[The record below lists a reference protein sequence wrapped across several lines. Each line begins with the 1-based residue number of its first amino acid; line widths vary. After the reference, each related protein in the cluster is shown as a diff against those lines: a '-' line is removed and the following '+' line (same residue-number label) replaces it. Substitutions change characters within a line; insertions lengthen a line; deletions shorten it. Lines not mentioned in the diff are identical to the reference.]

1 MPFAMMVRVLLSLHR
16 VALLVALTVALVATG
31 FAHRM
36 PSGQDEAVT
45 YALANGL
52 SLTDLCSGDLD
63 GDGQRDPHCMACQIA
78 GSADL
83 PPASPG
89 LIDLEVAFVARVIA
103 PRESRAVARVLDP
116 AHTPQAPPV
125 A

>member
-1 MPFAMMVRVLLSLHR
+1 MLVKVFTSLHR
-16 VALLVALTVALVATG
+16 ALLLVALTVALAGTG

-36 PSGQDEAVT
+36 AAADDEALAF
-45 YALANGL
+45 ALANGVTL
-52 SLTDLCSGDLD
+52 ADLCAGDLD
-63 GDGQRDPHCMACQIA
+63 GDGPRDLHCMACHIA

-83 PPASPG
+83 PPATPG
-89 LIDLEVAFVARVIA
+89 LIDLELAFVARVIA

-116 AHTPQAPPV
+116 AHGLRAPPL

>member
-1 MPFAMMVRVLLSLHR
+1 MPFAMMVRVFFSLHR

-36 PSGQDEAVT
+36 PSAQDEAVT

-52 SLTDLCSGDLD
+52 SLADLCAGDLD

-78 GSADL
+78 GSAGL
-83 PPASPG
+83 PPAAPG

-103 PRESRAVARVLDP
+103 PRENRAVARVLDP
-116 AHTPQAPPV
+116 AHGLRAPPL

>member
-1 MPFAMMVRVLLSLHR
+1 MPIAMMVRAFFSLHR

-31 FAHRM
+31 FSHRM
-36 PSGQDEAVT
+36 PSPQDEAVT

-52 SLTDLCSGDLD
+52 SLADLCAGDLD

-78 GSADL
+78 GSAGL
-83 PPASPG
+83 PPSAPG
-89 LIDLEVAFVARVIA
+89 LIDLDFAFVARVIA

>member
-1 MPFAMMVRVLLSLHR
+1 
-16 VALLVALTVALVATG
+16 
-31 FAHRM
+31 M
-36 PSGQDEAVT
+36 PSAQDEAVT

-52 SLTDLCSGDLD
+52 SLADLCAGDLD

-78 GSADL
+78 GSAGL
-83 PPASPG
+83 PPAAPG

-103 PRESRAVARVLDP
+103 PRENRAVARVLDP
-116 AHTPQAPPV
+116 AHGLRAPPL

>member
-1 MPFAMMVRVLLSLHR
+1 MGMLVSALSSLHR
-16 VALLVALTVALVATG
+16 ALLLIALTVALTATG

-36 PSGQDEAVT
+36 PAADDEAMAF
-45 YALANGL
+45 ALANGVTL
-52 SLTDLCSGDLD
+52 ADLCAGDLD

-78 GSADL
+78 GTADL
-83 PPASPG
+83 PPATPG
-89 LIDLEVAFVARVIA
+89 LIDLELAFVARVIA
-103 PRESRAVARVLDP
+103 PRESRAIARVLDP